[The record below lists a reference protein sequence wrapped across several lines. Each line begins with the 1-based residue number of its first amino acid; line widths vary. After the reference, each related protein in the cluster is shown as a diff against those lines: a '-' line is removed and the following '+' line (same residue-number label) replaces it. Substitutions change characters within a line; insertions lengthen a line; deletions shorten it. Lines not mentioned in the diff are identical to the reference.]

1 MMAKKLTK
9 KTKFLII
16 AALLV
21 GVSAWFWQHPLH
33 QAELAEKRAGRQ
45 PMANPSMD
53 NKASTPAQAVK
64 AALSVEVTQ
73 PAVVQW
79 PMTLVLNGS
88 IYPWQEALVSAEIS
102 GLRIQQILAD
112 VGTQVSKGQP
122 LVMLAD
128 ETVKA
133 DLQKQLA
140 TVDRD
145 KAALAE
151 AKSNADR
158 AREIQN
164 SGALSA
170 QKINEYVI
178 AEQTAK
184 ANLALSEAELENQKI
199 RLRQTKVVAPD
210 DGVISSRSANLG
222 NVVSSGAELF
232 RLVRQG
238 RIEWRGEVNADQQT
252 ALRAGQSVR
261 LTLTGGNSVNG
272 KVRLISPTVDNN
284 TRNALVYVDIPK
296 DSAKPGMYVQGQ
308 VDIGQQQGLAVP
320 LSAVTYRDGFAYV
333 FELAAADAQGLHKVA
348 QRKVQTGRTRGE
360 QIELIGNLSRDAK
373 LVLSGG
379 AFLNDGDIVKVV
391 TVNKRGAS
399 V

>member
-1 MMAKKLTK
+1 MADDP
-9 KTKFLII
+9 
-16 AALLV
+16 
-21 GVSAWFWQHPLH
+21 GPEWQHLSM
-33 QAELAEKRAGRQ
+33 AGSPGQCR
-45 PMANPSMD
+45 NF
-53 NKASTPAQAVK
+53 
-64 AALSVEVTQ
+64 
-73 PAVVQW
+73 W
-79 PMTLVLNGS
+79 
-88 IYPWQEALVSAEIS
+88 SAHTA
-102 GLRIQQILAD
+102 GHGAD

-158 AREIQN
+158 AREIKD

-178 AEQTAK
+178 AEQTAR

-252 ALRAGQSVR
+252 ALHAGQLVR
-261 LTLTGGNSVNG
+261 LTLSGGHTVNG

-308 VDIGQQQGLAVP
+308 VDIGQQQGVAVP

-333 FELAAADAQGLHKVA
+333 FELAPADAQGLSKVI
-348 QRKVQTGRTRGE
+348 QRKVQTGRSHGE
-360 QIELIGNLSRDAK
+360 QIELLGSLNTQAQF
-373 LVLSGG
+373 VLSGG

-391 TVNKRGAS
+391 TQTKRGA
-399 V
+399 

>member
-1 MMAKKLTK
+1 MAKKLTK
-9 KTKFLII
+9 RSTFLII

-21 GVSAWFWQHPLH
+21 GVSVWFWQHPSH

-45 PMANPSMD
+45 STAAD
-53 NKASTPAQAVK
+53 NKAGAPARAVK
-64 AALSVEVTQ
+64 AALSVELTR
-73 PAVVQW
+73 PAIVQW

-122 LVMLAD
+122 LVTLAD

-158 AREIQN
+158 AREIKD

-170 QKINEYVI
+170 QKINEYLI
-178 AEQTAK
+178 AEQTAR

-199 RLRQTKVVAPD
+199 RLRQTRVVAPD

-222 NVVSSGAELF
+222 NVVSSGTELF

-252 ALRAGQSVR
+252 TLGAGQAVR
-261 LTLTGGNSVNG
+261 LTLSGGKTVTG
-272 KVRLISPTVDNN
+272 KVRLVSPTVDNN

-308 VDIGQQQGLAVP
+308 VDIGQQQGVAVP

-333 FELAAADAQGLHKVA
+333 FELAAADAQGLRKVI
-348 QRKVQTGRTRGE
+348 QRKVKTGRTHGE
-360 QIELIGNLSRDAK
+360 QIELLGGIHAETP

-379 AFLNDGDIVKVV
+379 AFLNDGDTVKVV
-391 TVNKRGAS
+391 TLNKRGA
-399 V
+399 